1 MGGAI
6 VKAAVM
12 GGLTK
17 LGKKVAKENPDTKSP
32 IGHVCCISQTGKRK
46 RGAKRK
52 QQHVSTTQADRAAMA
67 APGAV
72 EYAGE
77 DTDEATPRRRRR
89 QIGRPTAGQR
99 RSLLAEQSRWHEDK
113 GMGGVIKSVGK
124 NLALSKSQRH
134 HHRNHKHRPINN
146 RSSSRPIL

>member
-6 VKAAVM
+6 LKAAYM

-32 IGHVCCISQTGKRK
+32 IGQVFVAL
-46 RGAKRK
+46 AKQEKEKEAQKKAAAASADRPA
-52 QQHVSTTQADRAAMA
+52 QADRAAMA

-89 QIGRPTAGQR
+89 QMRGRPTAGQR
-99 RSLLAEQSRWHEDK
+99 RSLLAEQSDG
-113 GMGGVIKSVGK
+113 GMKTKLGG
-124 NLALSKSQRH
+124 
-134 HHRNHKHRPINN
+134 
-146 RSSSRPIL
+146 